1 MKKNIILLLL
11 CVFSCNSAFCKTH
24 IFEKNNLLYETL
36 IVSKITL
43 NTFKISFN
51 NLDYTQKIVCYFLK
65 KENEAIKYET
75 KKLITDATI
84 CALDLINSLNKI
96 KLTNISCNRW
106 FSSSIRTWKIN
117 KSFSISHS
125 ALEISVLRC
134 KTNFL
139 IA

>member
-96 KLTNISCNRW
+96 KLTNISCNR
-106 FSSSIRTWKIN
+106 
-117 KSFSISHS
+117 
-125 ALEISVLRC
+125 
-134 KTNFL
+134 
-139 IA
+139 